1 MAEISSRTKKICPEQ
16 FGLAQFAFLERAVH
30 LEQQNIDVLRT
41 CWTRIGASSRPYRTC
56 GKRWI
61 RPRRHSSAWRLPS
74 GTAAARGGQECRG
87 PRGRDPRSANE
98 IKADAT

>member
-41 CWTRIGASSRPYRTC
+41 VLDTNRRILAALPDVREALDQATKAL
-56 GKRWI
+56 KRLAAAKAA
-61 RPRRHSSAWRLPS
+61 PRRLVVVRNLEGRVAEIRDLPM
-74 GTAAARGGQECRG
+74 
-87 PRGRDPRSANE
+87 
-98 IKADAT
+98 K